1 MAEADDQV
9 AWYDVWGRLKA
20 VAADLD
26 GAVAA
31 LERQRPYALARSSL
45 AEEWRA
51 KMDEIETA
59 RGRVTWL
66 RDAIRSTMALF
77 GVDLSGLGVLPLIP
91 LSVIAAGV
99 AYIASLASSAWEL
112 SKKIEEQRRLES
124 SGVSPAEASRI
135 VSANAAAGSGGAA
148 NTIKTVAIVGGAAFF
163 LLFVLPKLL
172 PAGGR

>member
-9 AWYDVWGRLKA
+9 AWYDVWGRLKT

-26 GAVAA
+26 GAVAE
-31 LERQRPYALARSSL
+31 LERQRPYALARPGL
-45 AEEWRA
+45 REEWQT
-51 KMDEIETA
+51 KMEEIATA

-77 GVDLSGLGVLPLIP
+77 GVELSGLGVLPLIP

-99 AYIASLASSAWEL
+99 AYIANLASSAWEL

-124 SGVSPAEASRI
+124 RGVSPADASRI
-135 VSANAAAGSGGAA
+135 VSANAAAGSSGVTG
-148 NTIKTVAIVGGAAFF
+148 TLKTVAIVGGGVF
-163 LLFVLPKLL
+163 LLLYVLPKLL
-172 PAGGR
+172 PGGR